1 MKALNAI
8 NYSRKRLNHTCLKNV
23 HQIDKINL
31 IGTKITRNDDNN
43 TVRKMSK
50 YGVNSGPYF
59 PEFGLNKEIYGVNL
73 RIQPEYRKIRT
84 RCNSIFGHFSRSG
97 NEWVNESKFCCLI

>member
-8 NYSRKRLNHTCLKNV
+8 NYSRKRLNHICLKNV

-31 IGTKITRNDDNN
+31 IGTKITTNDDNN

-59 PEFGLNKEIYGVNL
+59 PEFGVNL
-73 RIQPEYRKIRT
+73 RIQPEYRKIPT
-84 RCNSIFGHFSRSG
+84 RCNSIFGYFSRSG